1 MILFSHGFEIILPLY
16 ILPEITE
23 PSGNLIIKIRLS
35 LRVIQVKF
43 PLQHPNL
50 KQKGILCVIDALLKR
65 LLPQILDK
73 FIRVFVRRH
82 IDNSARHARIPENLY
97 RAQRRL
103 HTGFVAVV
111 CQQDLS
117 GIFLD
122 QSCLPRRERCS
133 QRRHRLREARLM
145 HTDHIHITLTQYHI
159 PSPCRAR
166 IIHAI

>member
-1 MILFSHGFEIILPLY
+1 MVY
-16 ILPEITE
+16 
-23 PSGNLIIKIRLS
+23 
-35 LRVIQVKF
+35 
-43 PLQHPNL
+43 
-50 KQKGILCVIDALLKR
+50 ALLKCP
-65 LLPQILDK
+65 LPKIFDK
-73 FIRVFVRRH
+73 FIRVLVRRH

-122 QSCLPRRERCS
+122 QSCLPRRERRSERC
-133 QRRHRLREARLM
+133 HRLREACLM
-145 HTDHIHITLTQYHI
+145 HADHIHITLTQYHI